1 MISIDLCDGKTTHG
15 NISPER
21 ISEFLLAP
29 GDSSDGVQVA
39 PTRSRVARSKA
50 SSPKATKASRPILW
64 VDVSSPTED
73 DWKALEEEF
82 DFHPLAMEDA
92 QKQDQRPKVDTYE
105 GYLFLSVHAWAGT
118 IKPTDDLE
126 AVTHELDIF
135 LGPNYLV
142 TIHNEVNGPIAET
155 RRRLQQNPEHL
166 RNEPGF
172 LLYLLL
178 DALVDE
184 YFPAM
189 DELDTE
195 IDQVEMAIY
204 ESNDVPDF
212 KPAVLL
218 KKRLLLLRQAVS
230 PLRDGLG
237 GRLRGVAVHVPRV
250 GARAHR
256 AHGRGPLW
264 CGHRRGDRH
273 DEGHRAGGCPAFARR
288 PPDRLPG
295 RAAIRRDDDFH
306 APAGDG
312 VRRAFLNDRIRL
324 SAAAIEGM
332 LRPGYDR
339 FTLLS
344 PALVRATTL
353 LVGAGPC
360 ATRSVPPQS
369 G

>member
-118 IKPTDDLE
+118 TKPTDDLE

-230 PLRDGLG
+230 PLRDVINQL
-237 GRLRGVAVHVPRV
+237 LRT
-250 GARAHR
+250 
-256 AHGRGPLW
+256 
-264 CGHRRGDRH
+264 D
-273 DEGHRAGGCPAFARR
+273 
-288 PPDRLPG
+288 
-295 RAAIRRDDDFH
+295 
-306 APAGDG
+306 
-312 VRRAFLNDRIRL
+312 N
-324 SAAAIEGM
+324 
-332 LRPGYDR
+332 
-339 FTLLS
+339 
-344 PALVRATTL
+344 PALISPETRVFYQDVYDHTLRLVEQVDLHRDIMGGVMDVMMSQTNNRLNQVMKTLTGISTILMGAALIAGIYGMNFKHMPELDWKLGYFYSLGLMVVFATVL
-353 LVGAGPC
+353 AIYFKKIE
-360 ATRSVPPQS
+360 
-369 G
+369 